1 MGTEAADGFV
11 ASMLHDIG
19 KLALDDN
26 KQWPRHGDLEL
37 IGQEHDINFKRI
49 LGADVLEIIRTHHG
63 NARSHKNGK
72 DKLYDISTLNTAQI
86 ALAVADKMESSLAAQ
101 DNGQDISRTVQ
112 IAKFNPF
119 FGSPRDFEIKEAHHF
134 LKDIANQLQRGLDVQ
149 NLIDVQSRIL
159 RYPSKHYLPHISLGV
174 HHRLTAALYLFLY
187 NKISHLN
194 SPTELKEVA
203 FYLTEID
210 PEPMRLFY
218 RLRDAVVYSDIAEKI
233 IEQLFRK
240 HYTKYLRDVSFR
252 PRCNPFGFY
261 YGSSMIFLSDEP
273 LTFILH
279 DILEEMR
286 WLNSIRIST
295 LEMTFPVL
303 WEKKNGSIYLI
314 YFHAKNTRFNLRE
327 ASIVPE
333 RIMTFDRGAYQRCER
348 CGIPI
353 QVSGESLCNDCSV
366 LRSRSSTGTSIDE
379 ISQKEGKSARVA
391 YIFLNHPALMSHA
404 REVARDILINR
415 FVRETRIPQ
424 RSINPTQYG
433 FLEYLQALL
442 ELEEFQQK
450 IWDETEKMDKEA
462 KERVTIPL
470 FRTEENLCIAVRE
483 DYLWE
488 LLDHINVRRS
498 DLQLASSATI
508 FIAQRKTPFW
518 NLMNA
523 AGTYKSQ
530 DVLYNVTRGETIMF
544 SAEEINKIREM
555 AAEAMRRH
563 VSSHQ
568 FNYLSKFAL
577 RTTSAELGL
586 ELDRRADRLRGLNEE
601 LKRSIDNL
609 QFEGKDLKDKEK
621 RSVFLKYI
629 GDLVK
634 VERTRR

>member
-1 MGTEAADGFV
+1 VNQLGTEAADGFV

-26 KQWPRHGDLEL
+26 KQWPHDHGNLEV
-37 IGQEHDINFKRI
+37 IGQNHGINFRLI
-49 LGADVLEIIRTHHG
+49 LGTKILEIIRTHHG
-63 NARSHKNGK
+63 NVEGK
-72 DKLYDISTLNTAQI
+72 FFDISELNTAQI
-86 ALAVADKMESSLAAQ
+86 ALAIADSIESSLTAQ
-101 DNGQDISRTVQ
+101 EDGQDISRTVQ
-112 IAKFNPF
+112 IVKFNPF
-119 FGSPRDFEIKEAHHF
+119 FGNPTDFEINEAHY
-134 LKDIANQLQRGLDVQ
+134 LLGKIANQLRQGLDVQ
-149 NLIDVQSRIL
+149 NLIDVQSKIL

-174 HHRLTAALYLFLY
+174 HHRLTAALYLFIY

-194 SPTELKEVA
+194 SPTELKDVA

-218 RLRDAVVYSDIAEKI
+218 RLRDAVVYSEIAEEI
-233 IEQLFRK
+233 NEQLFRK

-252 PRCNPFGFY
+252 PKCNPFTFY
-261 YGSSMIFLSDEP
+261 YGSSMVFLSDEP
-273 LTFILH
+273 LTLILH
-279 DILEEMR
+279 DMLEEMR

-295 LEMTFPVL
+295 LEMTFPVP
-303 WEKKNGSIYLI
+303 WKKENGSVYPIFI
-314 YFHAKNTRFNLRE
+314 HPKNTRFNLRE

-333 RIMTFDRGAYQRCER
+333 RIMIFDRGAYQRCER

-353 QVSGESLCNDCSV
+353 QASGESLCDDCSA
-366 LRSRSSTGTSIDE
+366 LRSRFSTGKSIDE

-391 YIFLNHPALMSHA
+391 YIFLNHPALIRHA
-404 REVARDILINR
+404 REVARDVLINR
-415 FVRETRIPQ
+415 FVRETRIPHG
-424 RSINPTQYG
+424 SINPTQYG
-433 FLEYLQALL
+433 FFEYLQALL

-450 IWDETEKMDKEA
+450 IWDETEKMNKGA
-462 KERVTIPL
+462 KESVTIPL
-470 FRTEENLCIAVRE
+470 FRTGENLCIAVRE

-488 LLDHINVRRS
+488 FLDYLNIQRS

-508 FIAQRKTPFW
+508 FIAQKKTPFW
-518 NLMNA
+518 SLMNA
-523 AGTYKSQ
+523 AGTYKNQ
-530 DVLYNVTRGETIMF
+530 DTLYNVTRGETIMF

-563 VSSHQ
+563 VSPHQ

-601 LKRSIDNL
+601 LKRNIENL
-609 QFEGKDLKDKEK
+609 QFEGIDLKDKEK

-634 VERTRR
+634 IGRTRR